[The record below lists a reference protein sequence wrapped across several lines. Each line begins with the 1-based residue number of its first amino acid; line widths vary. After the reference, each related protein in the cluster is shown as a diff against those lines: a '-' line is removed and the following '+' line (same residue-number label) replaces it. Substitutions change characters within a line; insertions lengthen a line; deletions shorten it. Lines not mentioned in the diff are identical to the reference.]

1 MNYFMMMLVEMANY
15 LILIVCVLVGV
26 AFVTLFERKILGYIQ
41 IRKGPNKVGYMGV
54 LQPFSDAVKL
64 FTKEQV
70 VPMMSNFLV
79 YYLSP
84 VFSLFISLL
93 VWVVVPYEV
102 GLVSFNMSILFF
114 FCCLSMGVYSTM
126 VAGWSSNCKYSLLG
140 SLRSVAQTI
149 SYEVSLALILLS
161 LVVLVGG
168 FSLELFNKYQSGVWF
183 LVISLPLSM
192 IWFASCLAETNRT
205 PFDFAEGESELVSGF
220 NTEYGSGGFALI
232 FMAEYASILFMSVLF
247 VIVFLGSSPC
257 SGWFYLKSV
266 FISFVFVWVR
276 GTLPRLRYDKLM
288 HLAWK
293 SFLPVSINYL
303 MFFMGFK
310 MLCFVLLLVYT

>member
-1 MNYFMMMLVEMANY
+1 MMLIEIVNFLV
-15 LILIVCVLVGV
+15 LIICVLVGV
-26 AFVTLFERKILGYIQ
+26 AFVTLLERKILGYIQ

-64 FTKEQV
+64 FTKEQTM
-70 VPMMSNFLV
+70 PIMSNFLA

-84 VFSLFISLL
+84 VFSLFVSLL

-102 GLVSFNMSILFF
+102 GLISFNMSVLFF

-126 VAGWSSNCKYSLLG
+126 VAGWASNCKYSLLG
-140 SLRSVAQTI
+140 SLRAVAQTI

-161 LVVLVGG
+161 FIILVGG
-168 FSLELFNKYQSGVWF
+168 FSLELFCKYQSSLWF
-183 LVISLPLSM
+183 VVISVPLSL
-192 IWFASCLAETNRT
+192 IWFGSCLAETNRT

-220 NTEYGSGGFALI
+220 NTEYSSGGFALI
-232 FMAEYASILFMSVLF
+232 FMAEYASILFMSMLF
-247 VIVFLGSSPC
+247 VIIFLGSSPC
-257 SGWFYLKSV
+257 SSSFYLKLVLIAFS
-266 FISFVFVWVR
+266 FVWVR

-288 HLAWK
+288 YLAWK

-303 MFFMGFK
+303 VFFIGVKVFCYM
-310 MLCFVLLLVYT
+310 MCN